1 MASCAED
8 NILQVWQV
16 AYEQAGMEEEKNELD
31 NMWYSANFYYLIKE
45 KFKLK

>member
-16 AYEQAGMEEEKNELD
+16 AYEI
-31 NMWYSANFYYLIKE
+31 YYDQKP
-45 KFKLK
+45 